1 MSYTPTN
8 WQTGDTVTAE
18 RLNKMEGGI
27 QAANDVFV
35 ITLTPTAE
43 DFSGTH
49 NRTIAEISAAVL
61 SHKKIVFEM
70 DASSIGIPSLRF
82 NANVAQDDSIH
93 ENEFSA
99 KGLFVFTADSILVLV
114 ETDTFDDGYYSTV
127 SYPLTP
133 MS

>member
-1 MSYTPTN
+1 MSYTPTQ
-8 WQTGDTVTAE
+8 WATGDTVTAE
-18 RLNKMEGGI
+18 KLNKMEDGI
-27 QAANDVFV
+27 AAASDLFV

-49 NRTIAEISAAVL
+49 DRTVAEISAAVL

-82 NANVAQDDSIH
+82 DATVAQDDSTH

-99 KGLFVFTADSILVLV
+99 KGLFVFTGFNSLVLV
-114 ETDTFDDGYYSTV
+114 ETDKYDDGFYSTV
-127 SYPLTP
+127 AYPLTP
-133 MS
+133 AS